1 MPSVP
6 DLLNR
11 SPGYHQATLG
21 RTYSPGIAPPLSPG
35 YLNSPGG
42 SQTSAGMEH
51 SFPPPPSMFS
61 PNSPYKKGKR
71 EKNYQHDW
79 KDLWDLTLKS
89 TWLCLFVVT
98 LDKLVKR
105 STCDT
110 MIVQYYTSILY
121 CYGLQLSWFILKV

>member
-11 SPGYHQATLG
+11 SPGYHQGTLG

-79 KDLWDLTLKS
+79 KDLWDLTLAEKY
-89 TWLCLFVVT
+89 
-98 LDKLVKR
+98 
-105 STCDT
+105 
-110 MIVQYYTSILY
+110 MIV
-121 CYGLQLSWFILKV
+121 FICGDIR